1 LQRTI
6 HFSKLPLHPHIDV
19 VKGGATLV
27 VTRPIEDW
35 SGVLGDVILTE
46 GVHAWDIVIGS
57 GSDDVAVG
65 IRVGI
70 PPPTAEGYDAVSVLC
85 PLLLC

>member
-1 LQRTI
+1 M
-6 HFSKLPLHPHIDV
+6 

-35 SGVLGDVILTE
+35 TAVLGDVILTE

-57 GSDDVAVG
+57 GSDDIAVG

-70 PPPTAEGYDAVSVLC
+70 PPPTAEGYDAVSAVRCLQ
-85 PLLLC
+85 LLAFITVCFHVNGLW